1 MAYVPAAREF
11 TRLCEPAPPGDRHAT
26 QRETETPNRQP
37 GSGQGGAQVAAAT
50 TDHHQLR
57 GRGSGDGRG
66 ASALAGPRRQAAE
79 ARPIDTVCP
88 THHDRP
94 GDTFRGW
101 LWMITRNKIRD
112 HHRAS
117 VKVFEAKGGTD
128 AQRRLMELPESEPHV
143 QDTTSGIDKSKNLF
157 LARLESVRA
166 EFEQRT
172 WDAFWRATIEEESTK
187 DIAAELDMT
196 VNAVRKAKCR
206 VLRRLRDEFDELIQ

>member
-1 MAYVPAAREF
+1 MSGIANTQP
-11 TRLCEPAPPGDRHAT
+11 EPH
-26 QRETETPNRQP
+26 
-37 GSGQGGAQVAAAT
+37 S
-50 TDHHQLR
+50 
-57 GRGSGDGRG
+57 G
-66 ASALAGPRRQAAE
+66 ASASTSTGLLDRVRAKDAE
-79 ARPIDTVCP
+79 AWRRLAQLYAPLVYSWCRHFDVRLEDTADIVQEVFVAV
-88 THHDRP
+88 HSRIADFRHDRP